1 MKNTILILVTG
12 LILASFVA
20 IADNADGMQSGN
32 AIGQDNANLIATGI
46 SSKISAGQYLGENGE
61 GFEISN
67 MGDKTQLRINN
78 FMAETDLNITSETD
92 ENGTTLKVKLS
103 NGKGAEIKVMPNT
116 ASETALTRLRL
127 KVCNETNNCT
137 IVLKE
142 TGTGNQTRL
151 TYEMTAQQS
160 AKVLGLFKTK
170 MSVEA
175 QIDAETGEVIQSKRP
190 WWSFLAVQSQ

>member
-1 MKNTILILVTG
+1 MKNAILILVTG

-20 IADNADGMQSGN
+20 IAENADNMQSGDITGL
-32 AIGQDNANLIATGI
+32 ASAKIAAGHYLSDNGK
-46 SSKISAGQYLGENGE
+46 S
-61 GFEISN
+61 FEISST
-67 MGDKTQLRINN
+67 GDRIQLKIKNLT
-78 FMAETDLNITSETD
+78 AETDLNITAEETD
-92 ENGTTLKVKLS
+92 NETTLKVKLS
-103 NGKGAEIKVMPNT
+103 NGKGAEIKVMPDT
-116 ASETALTRLRL
+116 ASETALARLRI
-127 KVCNETNNCT
+127 KVCNESNNCT

-151 TYEMTAQQS
+151 TYEMSAQQS

-175 QIDAETGEVIQSKRP
+175 QVDAETGEVIQSKRP